1 MRELWFQSVL
11 MLGCGLAYGCTAL
24 IDVNGHQCDTDNQ
37 CVTAKLGD
45 SCVEHV
51 CTGSVSSKGPDAGMT
66 SNNGMCTKDAECT
79 AKNTPRCM
87 NGTCV
92 AEDIAERWAC
102 DPATPAPDTGTG
114 TIVYTFHVLE
124 FVSRM
129 PPANLTVSAC
139 RENDVECT
147 NPVAKWDDTDA
158 TGDVRLELPV
168 GFLGFFD
175 VHSDALGAL
184 SYLTK
189 PLYVDTQDRD
199 LQVVATSTLTI
210 LSSVAGV
217 GFEPAKGLA
226 LVEAFDCTG
235 TPAGGVHFLESQGS
249 ATPFY
254 LVNHVPNKDATISVY
269 DMVNNVAD
277 GGFINL
283 QPGFITFSAQLGVD
297 GIALGSFNAHVRAN
311 TVTYIDMYL

>member
-1 MRELWFQSVL
+1 MREWWFQIVL
-11 MLGCGLAYGCTAL
+11 TLGCGFAYGCSAL
-24 IDVNGHQCDTDNQ
+24 IDVSGHQCDTDGE

-45 SCVEHV
+45 SCVAHV
-51 CTGSVSSKGPDAGMT
+51 CTTTTSSKGPDAGVAF
-66 SNNGMCTKDAECT
+66 NGMCTKDSECT

-87 NGTCV
+87 NGACV
-92 AEDIAERWAC
+92 AEDIAQRWAC
-102 DPATPAPDTGTG
+102 DTSPAPDTGTG
-114 TIVYTFHVLE
+114 TIQYTFHVLE
-124 FVSRM
+124 FVSRQ
-129 PPANLTVSAC
+129 PPGNLTVNAC

-147 NPVAKWDDTDA
+147 KPVAQFTDTQA
-158 TGDVRLELPV
+158 TGDVRLELPA

-175 VHSDALGAL
+175 VRSDALSAL

-199 LQVVATSTLTI
+199 LQVVAPSTLEI

-235 TPAGGVHFLESQGS
+235 TPSGGVHFLESRGT

-269 DMVNNVAD
+269 DTVNNVAD